1 MPQNAAILGE
11 RHPVSEPGPDEWR
24 QTFWQRKR
32 VADGAISIIC
42 LPALVV
48 LALAIALANPFGNR
62 GPLLFT
68 QVRMGRDCR
77 PFRLY
82 KFRTMVAADDIR
94 RGPEEPVEVGRITP
108 LGRFLRRT
116 RLDETP
122 QLINV
127 LIGDMAL
134 VGPRP
139 DVYEHGLHF
148 IQTVPRYRQRYA
160 VRPGITGF
168 AQTSLGYVEG
178 SGLTAKKVRKDITYI
193 RRAGWRLDLAIMLR
207 TMSVML
213 HGLGAR

>member
-1 MPQNAAILGE
+1 MPHNAAILGE
-11 RHPVSEPGPDEWR
+11 EHLASEADPEAQRQAFWR
-24 QTFWQRKR
+24 RKR
-32 VADGAISIIC
+32 LTDCAISIVC
-42 LPALVV
+42 LPALAV
-48 LALAIALANPFGNR
+48 LGLAIVLANPFANR

-68 QVRMGRDCR
+68 QIRMGRDCR

-82 KFRTMVAADDIR
+82 KFRTMVAGDVR
-94 RGPEEPVEVGRITP
+94 RGPEDPVEVGRITP

-122 QLINV
+122 QLVNV

-148 IQTVPRYRQRYA
+148 IETVPRYRRRYA

-178 SGLTAKKVRKDITYI
+178 SDLTAKKVRKDITYI
-193 RRAGWRLDLAIMLR
+193 RRASWRFDLAIMLR